1 MRREGRVVVEQVKLI
16 SNAGRFTITGSSQ
29 KTAQAVTIS
38 VDVWNDMRSRWEK
51 MQASD
56 DLVVTLSQMVKSG
69 SSSEDI
75 GNYFKKQIASW
86 VVGKL

>member
-1 MRREGRVVVEQVKLI
+1 
-16 SNAGRFTITGSSQ
+16 
-29 KTAQAVTIS
+29 
-38 VDVWNDMRSRWEK
+38 